1 MQKKTSNNNNVKI
14 EKETDQISANSAD
27 NSEQEDSG
35 NDSDK
40 NDISD
45 NEDSEKRIVKEKNI
59 AALQFGKK
67 IENHLYYK

>member
-1 MQKKTSNNNNVKI
+1 MQKKTSNNNNVKT

-27 NSEQEDSG
+27 NSEKEDSG
-35 NDSDK
+35 SDSDK

-45 NEDSEKRIVKEKNI
+45 NENSEKRIVKEKNI
-59 AALQFGKK
+59 DALQFGKK

>member
-1 MQKKTSNNNNVKI
+1 MQKKTSNNNNVKT
-14 EKETDQISANSAD
+14 EKKTDQISANSAD

-59 AALQFGKK
+59 DALQFGKK